1 MKPWGMINLTGG
13 KNPIVLGIKRSKVK
27 VTWGVAAITCF
38 SLYLFLT
45 MPTIFIVTAF
55 FTRHSLV

>member
-13 KNPIVLGIKRSKVK
+13 KNPIVLGVKRSKVK

-55 FTRHSLV
+55 FRL